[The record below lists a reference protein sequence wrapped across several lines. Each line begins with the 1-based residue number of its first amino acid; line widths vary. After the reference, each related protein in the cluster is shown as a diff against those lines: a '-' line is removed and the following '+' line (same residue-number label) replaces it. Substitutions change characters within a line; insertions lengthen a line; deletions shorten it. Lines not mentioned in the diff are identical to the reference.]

1 MGPCQRTDLDGSC
14 WIDLHPGWVA
24 DHETV
29 LDELT
34 EQTSWA
40 QESITLFGRQVPQ
53 PRLTA
58 WFGLG
63 MDVRTRY
70 RTTAPAEPWP
80 PPLEAMRR
88 DLEAHTGVP
97 FNSALANLYRD
108 GGDAVAWHADDEPA
122 LGPAP
127 VIASVSL
134 GAPRRFRLRRRDG
147 SLATEVTLGRGDLL
161 VMGGDTQRLWVHCVP
176 RTKAVTGPRVNLTF
190 RAYAAPA
197 S

>member
-1 MGPCQRTDLDGSC
+1 MGPCQRSNLDGSC
-14 WIDLHPGWVA
+14 WIDLHRGWVHN
-24 DHETV
+24 HETV
-29 LDELT
+29 FASLVD
-34 EQTSWA
+34 QTPWA

-63 MDVRTRY
+63 MDIRTRY

-80 PPLEAMRR
+80 PSIEALRR
-88 DLEAHTGVP
+88 ELQGHTGVA

-127 VIASVSL
+127 VIASVSF

-147 SLATEVTLGRGDLL
+147 SLTSEVTLGHGDLL
-161 VMGGDTQRLWVHCVP
+161 IMGGETQRSWLHCVP
-176 RTKAVTGPRVNLTF
+176 RTKAIVGPRINLTF
-190 RAYAAPA
+190 RAYTPPA
-197 S
+197 